1 MKLMIVEEEALVMRG
16 DLKDLKKSIQLRMDE
31 NGTVDRVGNGGFFQ
45 IHKSESVL
53 FI

>member
-16 DLKDLKKSIQLRMDE
+16 DLKDLKKSIQLRMA